1 MQRKTKDCG
10 QPSGP
15 GREMW
20 KWFSQNLQFE
30 PTLQTLRSGTSS
42 LQNYTRIHFCYAK
55 SLSLWWGFCLFVL
68 FFYSSLRRPAQ
79 VPCKGWLQQSFSIG
93 LGSMVKG
100 ESFPW
105 KVGCSVSWAWYRS
118 DLLQAATTQSGQL
131 SQKDA
136 GNLKRRLLHTQ
147 KLYCHSQRKPGLWWT
162 KMEVSLS
169 MQISNYRAKEMRNLW
184 QSSNTGDGRMILQI
198 CVSCSSALSGG
209 ALGNEASREQWRFI
223 ICRCRQLATD
233 ALWKNGMKWCSI
245 SFSMRYY
252 HLYDYYFH
260 QVDTLSTKLIFP
272 ERISSLEWIPVF
284 FYQILRI
291 NAYPT
296 EHVFG
301 ILRGIL
307 GKIYSAIF

>member
-184 QSSNTGDGRMILQI
+184 QSLNTGDGRMILQI

-233 ALWKNGMKWCSI
+233 ALWKKWDEMMLNLFLNEI
-245 SFSMRYY
+245 
-252 HLYDYYFH
+252 L
-260 QVDTLSTKLIFP
+260 
-272 ERISSLEWIPVF
+272 SSLWLLFPPSWHFIYQTDISRKDFFIGMNSCLFLPDSKNKCIPHRT
-284 FYQILRI
+284 RI
-291 NAYPT
+291 WNSK
-296 EHVFG
+296 G
-301 ILRGIL
+301 
-307 GKIYSAIF
+307 YSR

>member
-15 GREMW
+15 GRETW

-30 PTLQTLRSGTSS
+30 PTLQTLRSGTLASRTIQGYIS
-42 LQNYTRIHFCYAK
+42 VVLNHSVCGGVFV
-55 SLSLWWGFCLFVL
+55 CLFC

-93 LGSMVKG
+93 LGSTVKG

-118 DLLQAATTQSGQL
+118 DWLQAATTQSGQL

-162 KMEVSLS
+162 KMESVSVCTFLIIEQRKWGIYDKARTQETGEWFCKS
-169 MQISNYRAKEMRNLW
+169 MW
-184 QSSNTGDGRMILQI
+184 
-198 CVSCSSALSGG
+198 VAL
-209 ALGNEASREQWRFI
+209 
-223 ICRCRQLATD
+223 
-233 ALWKNGMKWCSI
+233 
-245 SFSMRYY
+245 
-252 HLYDYYFH
+252 
-260 QVDTLSTKLIFP
+260 VP
-272 ERISSLEWIPVF
+272 
-284 FYQILRI
+284 
-291 NAYPT
+291 
-296 EHVFG
+296 
-301 ILRGIL
+301 
-307 GKIYSAIF
+307 